1 MLVFSH
7 SKQINGSRIG
17 SKKLID
23 HVKGV
28 HDKAIFGFYD
38 QLSFSDK
45 YSVNEIL
52 KHICWLHDFGKYTK
66 YFQDYLIYPEKA
78 DNLLKSHSNLGAVLT
93 YNLMESISQEIA
105 LIGYYLIKLHHSNLR
120 DFELT
125 IDPVGYREKIE
136 LEKFK
141 AQIETLQDYSE
152 LSEIAKFD
160 HSYLRFRSTSDFY
173 SCYKNY
179 FLKDAKIE
187 RYFLINYLFS
197 LLIESDKID
206 ASDSKIYFRKT
217 SNANAVDDRN
227 GFGKPNYP
235 NKSLSQFSQKELRNY
250 VRKRVV
256 ENIENTDILSHRI
269 FTLAAPTGIGKTMTA
284 LDFVLKLKSKIVLSE
299 NRVPQIIYALPFIN
313 IIEQALKEYELTLG
327 NELKILGHYQYADI
341 FGEDKSEENGSNY
354 NQQKMEWDTWQCDIV
369 ITSFVQLFETLIGYK
384 NKLLKKFHHLAG
396 SIVILDE
403 VQTLSIEKLPLIGAS
418 LHFLSKFLD
427 ARIIIMTA
435 TQPKIFELMERELSI
450 IPETDSLKP
459 FDLLPESNQ
468 IFECFNRTKIIPIN
482 ISTESNSPTIEN
494 DTFLETFR
502 RYWIESKSCL
512 IVLNKVQRSIDV
524 FDLIQEFISSN
535 ELGNP
540 IFYLSTNIT
549 PIERERRIATIKNS
563 IKKGKKPIL
572 IATQVVEAGVDLD
585 FDMGFRDLGPID
597 SIVQVAGRIN
607 RENDSERF
615 GSPLYILNFGD
626 CRQIYGSVTDSKAR
640 GALSNIEM
648 IEEKDYKYLV
658 ESYFE
663 AVSETTQTDFSFSR
677 DIFKA
682 MTELRYD
689 KPEKFKNEPKCVSDF
704 KIIEDSNN
712 GMSVY
717 VEDPKDSVS
726 QLARKSFQDLLNQ
739 KISKE
744 EFDSVHKRNFN
755 QRIISIPN
763 YFETSLELRKEPS
776 LGENI
781 YWIKSEDFNYYY
793 NENTGFIR
801 KPGNKSVIVSY

>member
-1 MLVFSH
+1 MSIFSH
-7 SKQINGSRIG
+7 SKQINGSKIG
-17 SKKLID
+17 SKHLIE
-23 HVKGV
+23 HAKGV
-28 HDKAIFGFYD
+28 HDKAVFGYYD
-38 QLSFSDK
+38 QVRFSDK
-45 YSVNEIL
+45 YFIMDIL
-52 KHICWLHDFGKYTK
+52 KNICWLHDFGKYTK

-78 DNLLKSHSNLGAVLT
+78 DNLLKSHSNLGAVVT
-93 YNLMESISQEIA
+93 YNLMEGISQEIA

-136 LEKFK
+136 LEKFTLHIK
-141 AQIETLQDYSE
+141 ALQDYSE
-152 LSEIAKFD
+152 LLEFIKIDDS
-160 HSYLRFRSTSDFY
+160 HLNFRSTSDFY
-173 SCYKNY
+173 RCFKNY
-179 FLKDAKIE
+179 FQKDPNIE

-206 ASDSKIYFRKT
+206 ASDSKIYIRKT
-217 SNANAVDDRN
+217 SNPSAVDERK
-227 GFGKPNYP
+227 GFGKPECPDKNF
-235 NKSLSQFSQKELRNY
+235 NEFDQKDLRNY

-256 ENIENTDILSHRI
+256 EKTENNDILNHKI

-284 LDFVLKLKSKIVLSE
+284 LDFVLKLKNKIVLKE
-299 NRVPQIIYALPFIN
+299 KRVPQIIYALPFIN
-313 IIEQALKEYELTLG
+313 IIEQALREYELTVSNDL
-327 NELKILGHYQYADI
+327 NILGHYQYADI
-341 FGEDKSEENGSNY
+341 FGDDKFEENGSNY

-396 SIVILDE
+396 SIIILDE

-450 IPETDSLKP
+450 TSETDSLKP

-482 ISTESNSPTIEN
+482 IVTESNSPTIDNESFIG
-494 DTFLETFR
+494 TFQK
-502 RYWIESKSCL
+502 YWTESKSCL
-512 IVLNKVQRSIDV
+512 IVLNKVQRSIDI
-524 FDLIQEFISSN
+524 FDLIKEFISSN
-535 ELGNP
+535 QFENP

-549 PIERERRIATIKNS
+549 PIERERRITDIKNS
-563 IKKGKKPIL
+563 IRKGNKPIL

-607 RENDSERF
+607 RENDPDRF

-640 GALSNIEM
+640 GALSNRDM

-663 AVSETTQTDFSFSR
+663 AVSERNQTDFSFSR

-682 MTELRYD
+682 MKELRYD
-689 KPEKFKNEPKCVSDF
+689 KPEKSKNEPKCVSDF
-704 KIIEDSNN
+704 KIIEESNN

-717 VEDPKDSVS
+717 VEDPNDSISELV
-726 QLARKSFQDLLNQ
+726 RKSFQDLLHQ

-744 EFDSVHKRNFN
+744 EFDSLHKRNFN
-755 QRIISIPN
+755 QRIISVPN
-763 YFETSLELRKEPS
+763 YFETSLELRKES
-776 LGENI
+776 QLGENI
-781 YWIKSEDFNYYY
+781 YWIKAEDFNFYY

-801 KPGNKSVIVSY
+801 KPGNKSVIVSF